1 MVNHFLFTLFSLL
14 IMTNTDFGSLKRP
27 PIHPARLNAEQSRE
41 NEIQQSMNSM
51 PEQDRQFMYDM
62 HKQNQH
68 AEKVLTSF
76 LSLIRQY
83 DFLPRKVLLNGF
95 QNAVKHIY
103 AEQENARK
111 ENAIQDSF
119 LNETFKVCESLQGV
133 NE

>member
-1 MVNHFLFTLFSLL
+1 
-14 IMTNTDFGSLKRP
+14 MTINTYGSLKRP
-27 PIHPARLNAEQSRE
+27 PIHPARFTAEQSRE
-41 NEIQQSMNSM
+41 NEIQQSMDSM
-51 PEQDRQFMYDM
+51 PEQDRQFMYEM

-68 AEKVLTSF
+68 TEKVLTSF

-111 ENAIQDSF
+111 ENEIQDSF
-119 LNETFKVCESLQGV
+119 LTETSKVCQSLQGV
-133 NE
+133 DK